1 MPAIRHIL
9 ADIGVVT
16 LDMDL
21 PGLAFRMAVACDGA
35 VKGGSAGL
43 ARAFYEDPMLADYEC
58 GRVDRGAFVDHFR
71 AKLGF
76 RGGREEFVAIWRS
89 AVSPNLPM
97 IDFWRS
103 LAGRADLWYFSN
115 TGEMHVPW
123 IYEAF
128 PAMVVHKGHALS
140 FELGVMKPDP
150 LFFRRGM
157 ERLGLSAEECLF
169 IDDQA
174 VNCDAARSCGIESIH
189 YTTADAALAA
199 LRTRLELP

>member
-1 MPAIRHIL
+1 
-9 ADIGVVT
+9 
-16 LDMDL
+16 MDL
-21 PGLAFRMAVACDGA
+21 PGLAFRMAAACDGA
-35 VKGGSAGL
+35 VEGGSAGL
-43 ARAFYEDPMLADYEC
+43 ARAFYDDPMLADYEC
-58 GRVDRGAFVDHFR
+58 GRVGRGAFVDHFR

-157 ERLGLSAEECLF
+157 ERLGLCAEECLF
-169 IDDQA
+169 IDDQS
-174 VNCDAARSCGIESIH
+174 VNCDAARSCGIESIR